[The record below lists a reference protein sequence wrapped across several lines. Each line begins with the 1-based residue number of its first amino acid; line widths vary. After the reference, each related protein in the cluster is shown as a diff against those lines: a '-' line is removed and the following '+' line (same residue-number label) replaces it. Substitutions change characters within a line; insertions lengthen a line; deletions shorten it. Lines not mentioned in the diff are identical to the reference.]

1 MHCQSAVAV
10 AIGAKG
16 LSGAL
21 SNAADPELVL
31 PMVAAARHRPEQAI
45 QRAVFDHLRQRGA
58 PGTFAFHPPNGGW
71 RSAIEAAIL
80 KGLGVV
86 AGTPDVI
93 VSGATYALELKAEG
107 GRLSETQRATHAAM
121 IAAGAVVGVAHGI
134 DQAIACLRATN
145 YCEER

>member
-1 MHCQSAVAV
+1 LALNGFLAHCQTPPTPS
-10 AIGAKG
+10 
-16 LSGAL
+16 LCCRWWL
-21 SNAADPELVL
+21 PPE
-31 PMVAAARHRPEQAI
+31 PAI

-80 KGLGVV
+80 KGLGIV

-93 VSGATYALELKAEG
+93 VLKGGATYALELKAEG

-134 DQAIACLRATN
+134 DQAIAWLEGHKLLRGTMTTPT
-145 YCEER
+145 RSRP